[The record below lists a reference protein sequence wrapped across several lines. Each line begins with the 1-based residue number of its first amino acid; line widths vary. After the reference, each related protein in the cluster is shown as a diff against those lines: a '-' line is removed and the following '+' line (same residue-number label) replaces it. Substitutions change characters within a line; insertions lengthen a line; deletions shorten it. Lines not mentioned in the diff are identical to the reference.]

1 MRYITLSTI
10 LFATVLGTGAPA
22 MASPFGDHA
31 KASANAVKL
40 GDYIGAVV
48 AFEGELHTSGGDA
61 VKATKRLKAVKGL
74 PESLVTQTKAVS
86 RTDARALGRAAYAL
100 DLAQQVAILAPD
112 VKEASLGELRAS
124 YAEGVKIGAVRGVL
138 GDYEGLRPAL
148 GDAAFE
154 QAVLLNTAKAFED
167 DQISSGEFE
176 QLLSYAKASPARI
189 DNLAFLEASLPSLQF
204 SITALRTSVN
214 AEYPTFAARQL
225 RQRVTKVFID
235 FKTNPLFGLDL
246 RDVLRNDENVDL
258 VLTANEADAVATIT
272 ELGLEITPRETETQ
286 TVRYA
291 KYEVQ
296 FLAALFLMPDNAT
309 YQFENTKGGI
319 EYEYA
324 FNVALQGQDISDEF
338 VLRKRGGVSWSSCS
352 GQRVVNVFGG
362 SQPAD
367 WIANAAQRDLC
378 GGGGKQSVSEVRRQ
392 IAKIVAGDMVSKVRA
407 NRTRALALGGVT
419 AGAH

>member
-1 MRYITLSTI
+1 MRYINLGAI
-10 LFATVLGTGAPA
+10 LFATVLATGAPA

-31 KASANAVKL
+31 KASANAAKL

-48 AFEGELHTSGGDA
+48 AFEGELHTSGDDA
-61 VKATKRLKAVKGL
+61 VKAVKRLKAVKGL
-74 PESLVTQTKAVS
+74 PESLVTQAKAVP
-86 RTDARALGRAAYAL
+86 RADPGALSRAAYAL
-100 DLAQQVAILAPD
+100 DLAQQVAILAPEA
-112 VKEASLGELRAS
+112 KEAALGDLRAS
-124 YAEGVKIGAVRGVL
+124 YVEGVKVGTVRGVL
-138 GDYEGLRPAL
+138 GDYEGLRPAP
-148 GDAAFE
+148 GDAKFE
-154 QAVLLNTAKAFED
+154 QAVILNTAKAFEG

-176 QLLSYAKASPARI
+176 QLLSYAKASPARA
-189 DNLAFLEASLPSLQF
+189 DNLKFLEATLPSLQF
-204 SITALRTSVN
+204 SIAALRTSVN
-214 AEYPTFAARQL
+214 AEYPTFAAREL

-246 RDVLRNDENVDL
+246 RDVLRSDENVDL
-258 VLTANEADAVATIT
+258 VLTAGEADAVATIT

-296 FLAALFLMPDNAT
+296 FLAAIFMMPDGAT

-324 FNVALQGQDISDEF
+324 FNIALQGQGISDEF
-338 VLRKRGGVSWSSCS
+338 VLRKRGGVSWSNCS

-367 WIANAAQRDLC
+367 WIANSAQRDLC
-378 GGGGKQSVSEVRRQ
+378 GVGGKQSLSEVRRQ
-392 IAKIVAGDMVSKVRA
+392 IAKTVADDMVNKVRA
-407 NRTRALALGGVT
+407 NRKRALALGGVT
-419 AGAH
+419 AGTH